1 VAEEKKTFIAESM
14 AQVDRRLRRGR
25 ALEKVEKRGEYFPEE
40 VKRRRLGEKEI
51 FPSVGS
57 HLGVALTQCGV
68 TMEFGCP
75 GGHLW
80 HMIDEISRAGIQM
93 IVFGHEQGA
102 VYAAIGY
109 TMVHRGEKAVV
120 CFGTVGPGD
129 ANAFPAMQQAFL
141 QGVPVF
147 YISGGIETEHDDYQ
161 NTIQES
167 YAYKFFE
174 QVTKMSL
181 RSEVPWITSQHVVR
195 GVKKALAKPTG
206 PVNFEIGID
215 GHYML
220 DRARQ
225 KHWGGMKHTPEDVE
239 WVSDWRYD
247 RTGKPVHA
255 GGSDPAEVAAAVKAI
270 SEAKRP
276 FLIVGEDCVWEDCDD
291 ELREFVEYWN
301 LPFDAKREGRG
312 IVPETHSNY
321 HHGFPSFKGEIDLII
336 SVGVKVGFFEN
347 FGRDWQPVVQIVN
360 SEEQTWNYLK
370 SKAVCEGSLKATLR
384 QILDYARANG
394 IGPDYQVSY
403 WLRRVQDD
411 QIRAREKLRELAYKY
426 GPDHPRYRAKSVLH
440 PGYCSQKISEVL
452 ESLYD
457 NKVRVVADSYT
468 MSSFAEPFIQCTRH
482 ASYITSNV
490 AAGSG
495 HGNCCPVGITLAQ
508 RERGEEEI
516 PVLSLIGDQGLFVN
530 AWDIEVGARYR
541 MPNVYLVVNNG
552 GASPG
557 VKYLWHGPNWDN
569 LGEQSVVGNEF
580 QGLMAWGFERPIL
593 RLDKYAE
600 CINAIGMRCERE
612 SEFEHTLRE
621 AFATAERERVPVLVD
636 CVMDQHIC
644 AGPDVH
650 NYNYALYHCHIPWDE
665 LPPRG
670 KAVRLNWLRDWFP
683 GLKDEPDM
691 PLPDNW
697 EPLTK
702 EELKYEPR
710 HEYYEA

>member
-1 VAEEKKTFIAESM
+1 VAEVKKTFIAESM
-14 AQVDRRLRRGR
+14 ADVDRRLRRGR
-25 ALEKVEKRGEYFPEE
+25 YLEKVEKRGEYFPEE

-174 QVTKMSL
+174 QVTKLSL

-215 GHYML
+215 GHYLL
-220 DRARQ
+220 DRGRA
-225 KHWGGMKHTPEDVE
+225 KHWGGMKYTPEDVE
-239 WVSDWRYD
+239 WVSDWRYEK
-247 RTGKPVHA
+247 TGKPVHA
-255 GGSDPAEVAAAVKAI
+255 GGSDPSEVAAAVKAI

-276 FLIVGEDCVWEDCDD
+276 FMIVGEDCVWEDCDD

-312 IVPETHSNY
+312 IVPESHSNY

-336 SVGVKVGFFEN
+336 PVGVKVGFFEN

-384 QILDYARANG
+384 QILDYAKANG

-411 QIRAREKLRELAYKY
+411 QIRARGKLRELAYKY

-457 NKVRVVADSYT
+457 NKVRIVADSYT
-468 MSSFAEPFIQCTRH
+468 MSSFASPFVQCTRH
-482 ASYITSNV
+482 ASFITSNV

-508 RERGEEEI
+508 RERGEDEI

-541 MPNVYLVVNNG
+541 MPNVYLVANNG

-557 VKYLWHGPNWDN
+557 TKYLWHGPNWDN
-569 LGEQSVVGNEF
+569 LGEQSVVGNEY

-593 RLDKYAE
+593 RLDKFAE
-600 CINAIGMRCERE
+600 CINCIGMRCERE
-612 SEFEHTLRE
+612 SEFEHTLTE

-650 NYNYALYHCHIPWDE
+650 DYNYALYHSHIPWDE

-670 KAVRLNWLRDWFP
+670 KAVRLHWLRDWFP

-697 EPLTK
+697 EPLSK

>member
-1 VAEEKKTFIAESM
+1 MAEEKKTFIAESM
-14 AQVDRRLRRGR
+14 AQVDRRIRRGR
-25 ALEKVEKRGEYFPEE
+25 YLEKVEKRGEYFPEE

-215 GHYML
+215 GHYLL
-220 DRARQ
+220 DRGRA
-225 KHWGGMKHTPEDVE
+225 KHWGGMKYTAEDVE
-239 WVSDWRYD
+239 WVSDWRYEK
-247 RTGKPVHA
+247 TGTPVHA
-255 GGSDPAEVAAAVKAI
+255 GGSDPEEVAAAVKAI

-276 FLIVGEDCVWEDCDD
+276 FLIVGEDCVWEDVDD

-312 IVPETHSNY
+312 IVPESHSNY

-336 SVGVKVGFFEN
+336 PVGVRVGFFEN

-370 SKAVCEGSLKATLR
+370 SKAVCEGSIKATLR
-384 QILDYARANG
+384 QILDYAKANG

-440 PGYCSQKISEVL
+440 PGYCAQKISEVL
-452 ESLYD
+452 ENLYD
-457 NKVRVVADSYT
+457 NKVRIVADSYT
-468 MSSFAEPFIQCTRH
+468 MSSFADPFVQCTRH
-482 ASYITSNV
+482 ASFITSNV

-495 HGNCCPVGITLAQ
+495 HGNCCPVGISLAQ

-569 LGEQSVVGNEF
+569 LGEQSVVGNEY

-593 RLDKYAE
+593 RLDKFAE
-600 CINAIGMRCERE
+600 CINCLGMRCDRE
-612 SEFEHTLRE
+612 SEFEHTLIE

-644 AGPDVH
+644 AGPDVQD
-650 NYNYALYHCHIPWDE
+650 YNYALYHSHIPWDE
-665 LPPRG
+665 LPARG
-670 KAVRLNWLRDWFP
+670 KAVRLHWLRDWFS